1 MAGSRV
7 PDRKEKVRRTMGKRL
22 MAVGV
27 IALALMLVLGCS
39 KGPGEE
45 SKAQSG
51 VDMASLISHLEG
63 KTVVLRWNSKLNG
76 DKLLDRLA
84 ELLTQQVPGV
94 NVVKAYVEDPSTVA
108 VTETPEESLQIAN
121 TIAALNPDLV
131 IASQA
136 D

>member
-1 MAGSRV
+1 
-7 PDRKEKVRRTMGKRL
+7 MGKKW
-22 MAVGV
+22 MVTGV

-45 SKAQSG
+45 SKAQAG
-51 VDMASLISHLEG
+51 VELASLTSHLEG

-76 DKLLDRLA
+76 DKLLDKLA
-84 ELLTQQVPGV
+84 ELLTQQVPGI
-94 NVVKAYVEDPSTVA
+94 NVVKAYFVDPSTVA
-108 VTETPEESLQIAN
+108 VTDTPEKSLQIAD